1 MSVVSTKLLNS
12 TREMLNRE
20 RAAVLTRMKVITQ
33 DALSFEPESDGVSAS
48 GHESEGALIR
58 MLETRLD
65 EIDLAL
71 ARLDDGSY
79 GVCAG
84 CSNEIPPRRLQAL
97 PFATLCVSCQ
107 SLADKRVA
115 RRV

>member
-1 MSVVSTKLLNS
+1 
-12 TREMLNRE
+12 MLDRE
-20 RAAVLTRMKVITQ
+20 RTAVLTRMKVITQ

-48 GHESEGALIR
+48 GHESEGALMR
-58 MLETRLD
+58 MLEARLD

-107 SLADKRVA
+107 SVADKKLA
-115 RRV
+115 RR